1 LSAKNFLL
9 IIALGFCWG
18 PAFMFMMIGLDSFPP
33 ITIATLRVSIGAL
46 LIYITMR
53 LCGNRLRPH
62 LKHWKHF
69 AVMGFFASALPFCLF
84 PYAEKL
90 IPSSLAGI
98 INGTTP
104 IFTAILAHYTLH
116 DDRFTFRKVMGI
128 ITGVTGLVIIFLPS
142 LIDEKIGNEWGMLFA
157 IAATICYA
165 IAMCYARRHA
175 CSMPFLVA
183 PTGQLLFAA
192 LFLIPTCLIFDRPFA
207 LAAPTTNSIAAII
220 ALGTISTAFT
230 FALYYNV
237 IKRVGASYLSMSTLL
252 FPIVAIAL
260 GYLFLGET
268 LTWVTFLGAALIISG
283 LFISSPLL
291 KK

>member
-1 LSAKNFLL
+1 LSGKNFLL

-18 PAFMFMMIGLDSFPP
+18 PAFMFMMIGLESFPP

-46 LIYITMR
+46 LVYTTMR

-84 PYAEKL
+84 PYAEQL

-104 IFTAILAHYTLH
+104 IFTAILAHYTLQ
-116 DDRFTFRKVMGI
+116 DDRFTLRKGLGI
-128 ITGVTGLVIIFLPS
+128 AAGVTGLLTIFLPS
-142 LIDEKIGNEWGMLFA
+142 LIDEKIGNEMGMIFA
-157 IAATICYA
+157 VGATLCYA
-165 IAMCYARRHA
+165 IAMCYARRHV
-175 CSMPFLVA
+175 CKLPFLVA
-183 PTGQLLFAA
+183 PAGQLLFAA
-192 LFLIPTCLIFDRPFA
+192 IFLIPTCLIFDRPFTIA
-207 LAAPTTNSIAAII
+207 TPTVNSIAAIV
-220 ALGTISTAFT
+220 ALGTVSTALTFT
-230 FALYYNV
+230 LYYNV

-252 FPIVAIAL
+252 FPVVAIAL
-260 GYLFLGET
+260 GYVFLGEN
-268 LTWVTFLGAALIISG
+268 LTWVTFVGAGLIISG

>member
-1 LSAKNFLL
+1 
-9 IIALGFCWG
+9 
-18 PAFMFMMIGLDSFPP
+18 MIGLESFPP

-46 LIYITMR
+46 LIYTTMR

-62 LKHWKHF
+62 LKYWKHF

-104 IFTAILAHYTLH
+104 IFTAILAHYTLQ
-116 DDRFTFRKVMGI
+116 DDRFTFRKGLGI
-128 ITGVTGLVIIFLPS
+128 AAGVSGLIIIFLPS
-142 LIDEKIGNEWGMLFA
+142 LLDQKIGNEMGMLFA
-157 IAATICYA
+157 IGATLCYA
-165 IAMCYARRHA
+165 IAMCYARRHV
-175 CSMPFLVA
+175 CKMPFLVA
-183 PTGQLLFAA
+183 PTGQLVFAA
-192 LFLIPTCLIFDRPFA
+192 LFLIPTCLIFDHPFTIA
-207 LAAPTTNSIAAII
+207 TPSVSSIAAII
-220 ALGTISTAFT
+220 ALGTISTALT

-260 GYLFLGET
+260 GYVFLGES
-268 LTWVTFLGAALIISG
+268 LTWVTFVGAGLIISG